1 MNALVTTPST
11 PRTPALTRSW
21 VRVSDPYLLVLILVC
36 ATLLGIAIL
45 GPWLA
50 PYPPDATDILAA
62 NQGPSPT
69 HILGTD
75 SLGRDIFSRLLW
87 GARVSYAAAA
97 LIVVFSMVIG
107 CAIALLSAWFGGP
120 VDAGVGGALNVM
132 IAVPGIL
139 VALIAVTILGTGFW
153 APVVAMSIASAPY
166 VARIIRSSAVV
177 ERRKPYIEALTLSGV
192 SSARINVHIV
202 RGLSALILAQATFS
216 FGVAL
221 LEFGAL
227 SFIGL
232 GIQAPTA
239 EWGAMVVAGRSELL
253 SGNMQQTFAAGA
265 MIVISVV
272 AFTLLGDRLARVV
285 GGTA

>member
-1 MNALVTTPST
+1 MSQSVTQTAAVAALSPTR
-11 PRTPALTRSW
+11 PRRR
-21 VRVSDPYLLVLILVC
+21 VRDPYLLILMLVC
-36 ATLLGIAIL
+36 AVLVILAII
-45 GPWLA
+45 GPWIA

-62 NQGPSPT
+62 NQGPSAA
-69 HILGTD
+69 HLLGTD
-75 SLGRDIFSRLLW
+75 SLGRDILSRLLW
-87 GARVSYAAAA
+87 GARVSYSAAA
-97 LIVVFSMVIG
+97 LIVVFSMLAG

-120 VDAGVGGALNVM
+120 VNLGVGGALNVM

-139 VALIAVTILGTGFW
+139 VALIAVTVLGTGFW

-166 VARIIRSSAVV
+166 VARLIRSSALV
-177 ERRKPYIEALTLSGV
+177 ERRKPYIEALSISGI
-192 SSARINVHIV
+192 SAARINIHIF
-202 RGLSALILAQATFS
+202 RGLSTLILAQTTFG

-253 SGNMQQTFAAGA
+253 AGNMQQTLAAGA

-272 AFTLLGDRLARVV
+272 AFTLLGERMGRVL
-285 GGTA
+285 GGAE

>member
-1 MNALVTTPST
+1 VALLSV
-11 PRTPALTRSW
+11 
-21 VRVSDPYLLVLILVC
+21 
-36 ATLLGIAIL
+36 AIL
-45 GPWLA
+45 GPWIA

-62 NQGPSPT
+62 NQSPSPA
-69 HILGTD
+69 HVLGTD

-87 GARVSYAAAA
+87 GARISYAAAA
-97 LIVVFSMVIG
+97 LIVVFSMLSG
-107 CAIALLSAWFGGP
+107 CALAVLSAWFGGA
-120 VDAGVGGALNVM
+120 VDAGVGGTLNVM

-153 APVVAMSIASAPY
+153 APVIAMSIASAPY
-166 VARIIRSSAVV
+166 VARIIRSSALV

-192 SSARINVHIV
+192 SSARINMHIV
-202 RGLSALILAQATFS
+202 RGLSSLILAQATFS

-285 GGTA
+285 GRAA